1 MVFIQELSLAR
12 ASTRSLD
19 AFQNVILSIPS
30 LYAKLSKR
38 NIIQVI
44 GKQPKKKNT
53 VKDKEKDFPKGPS
66 Q

>member
-1 MVFIQELSLAR
+1 MVFIQELSLVR
-12 ASTRSLD
+12 TRTMSLD
-19 AFQNVILSIPS
+19 AFQLVILSIPS
-30 LYAKLSKR
+30 LYANLSKR
-38 NIIQVI
+38 NIVQVI